1 MTDCVKIRVDALLF
15 ISAALVSLLVFAIQ
29 IQFSQTNNLILE
41 IKASITK
48 LEERIHYLETNL
60 IPREII
66 LNHEKILKHK

>member
-15 ISAALVSLLVFAIQ
+15 ISAALISLLVFAIQ

-48 LEERIHYLETNL
+48 LEERIYYIETNL

-66 LNHEKILKHK
+66 LNHKKILNHK

>member
-66 LNHEKILKHK
+66 LNHEKILNQK